1 MDFEP
6 VHGKGANMKVARV
19 DEMKDLDRRATEEFG
34 ISEDVLMEN
43 AGQAVYFVM
52 LQELGIKD
60 NKFVVFCGGG
70 NNGGDGLV
78 VARKIHSNGGEV
90 KVFLLDDEA
99 KFGGAAKRNFE
110 IVSRMPI
117 EISKVGSLDAVIPEL
132 LDCDAIVDAIFGTG
146 LVRKVGGTYKD
157 VIQLLNESQST
168 VFSVDIPSGINGN
181 TGEVMGVAVKAD
193 YTVTFGLPKL
203 GNMLYPGYEHCGK
216 LYVSHISFPPALY
229 ESSPMKVAINN
240 PVELPERAKDTH
252 KGSYGK
258 ALFVAGSSRY
268 LGAPFFSAQSF
279 LKAGGGLS
287 YLATPQSI
295 SPFIASKGSEIVF
308 IPQEETASG
317 SIALENKDELL
328 EFSQTVDMVIL
339 GPGLSLAKETQE
351 LVRRL
356 ARKINK
362 PLLIDGDGIT
372 AVAEDLAKIRNRQAP
387 TILTPHLGEMSRIAG
402 VEISEINKNKVHVLQ
417 RTAQEL
423 NAIIVLKGAHSLIG
437 YPDGT
442 VFINVSGN
450 SGMATAGSGD
460 VLTGTI
466 AAMYGLGLAL
476 EDAARTGVFIH
487 GFSGD
492 VAAVDKGEDGITAQD
507 ILDYLPETVKLY
519 RDNFAEISEN
529 LYESVFVV

>member
-1 MDFEP
+1 
-6 VHGKGANMKVARV
+6 MKVAKV
-19 DEMKDLDRRATEEFG
+19 DEMKDLDRRAMEEFG
-34 ISEDVLMEN
+34 ISQDLLMEN
-43 AGQAVYFVM
+43 AGQAVYFVI
-52 LQELGIKD
+52 LQELGIKG

-99 KFGGAAKRNFE
+99 KFRGAAKKNFE

-117 EISKVGSLDAVIPEL
+117 EMSRISSIDPVIPEL
-132 LDCDAIVDAIFGTG
+132 LDCDAIVDAMFGTG
-146 LVRKVGGTYKD
+146 LVRKVGGVYKD
-157 VIQLLNESQST
+157 VIELTNDGQGT

-181 TGEVMGVAVKAD
+181 SGEVMGVAVKAD
-193 YTVTFGLPKL
+193 CTVTFGLPKL

-216 LYVSHISFPPALY
+216 LYVSHISFPPALHD
-229 ESSPMKVAINN
+229 SDSIKVAINN
-240 PVELPERAKDTH
+240 LVEIPERGKDTH

-258 ALFVAGSSRY
+258 ALFIAGSSSY
-268 LGAPFFSAQSF
+268 LGAPYFSALSF

-287 YLATPQSI
+287 YLATPKSI
-295 SPFIASKGSEIVF
+295 SPFIAGKGSEIVF
-308 IPQEETASG
+308 VPQKETPSG
-317 SIALENKDELL
+317 SIALENMDELL
-328 EFSQTVDMVIL
+328 EFSRTVDMVVL
-339 GPGLSLAKETQE
+339 GPGLSLARETQE
-351 LVRRL
+351 LVRKL
-356 ARKINK
+356 APQIDK

-372 AVAEDLAKIRNRQAP
+372 AIAGASGKIKKRKAP
-387 TILTPHLGEMSRIAG
+387 TILTPHLGEMSRIAKM
-402 VEISEINKNKVHVLQ
+402 EISEMNRNKIDVLQ
-417 RTAQEL
+417 CTAREL
-423 NAIIVLKGAHSLIG
+423 NATIILKGAHSLIG

-476 EDAARTGVFIH
+476 EDAVRMGVFIH

-507 ILDYLPETVKLY
+507 ILDDLPETVKLC

-529 LYESVFVV
+529 LYESIFVV